1 MAYIQPD
8 PPFLPRPR
16 GPFSESGDGGTDPN
30 GVPWC
35 PVDVPCGWECP
46 RCHRIWNP
54 SVLACHN
61 CPEPPAFIAKTGIYP
76 VHIDGMTCDPPC
88 KDGPCGSAIA
98 MSLTLPAEMSQPGRQ
113 RYVRIG
119 EEWNEVIPGLQC
131 RYGGADPIVKGFAL
145 FCLRLTPARN
155 DPGPIETGR

>member
-8 PPFLPRPR
+8 QPFLPRPR

-46 RCHRIWNP
+46 RCHRVWNL

-61 CPEPPAFIAKTGIYP
+61 CPEPPAFIAKAET
-76 VHIDGMTCDPPC
+76 DPL
-88 KDGPCGSAIA
+88 A
-98 MSLTLPAEMSQPGRQ
+98 MSLRLPAEMTRPGSYRSA
-113 RYVRIG
+113 RITG
-119 EEWNEVIPGLQC
+119 EWNEIMPGLQC
-131 RYGGADPIVKGFAL
+131 RYGGTGDCAVVGRAAPDVSAFIN
-145 FCLRLTPARN
+145 LRITPAGN